1 MSGPPLTLYHHELWT
16 TMNPAFNK
24 KYSKL
29 GRCYVRCR
37 AKGVSFFLAAATAAE
52 ENMDDADT
60 AFLFFCQFL
69 TNAFESPK
77 WTKLAAA
84 ASSDDSGNNLM
95 ASCNPSAFR
104 CCSLCLSSFFTPLQV
119 QSHHLS
125 ILLRTRS
132 IPHTPCKVVVAELD
146 LEPS

>member
-37 AKGVSFFLAAATAAE
+37 AKGVSCFLAAATAAE

-69 TNAFESPK
+69 ANAFESPK
-77 WTKLAAA
+77 CTKLAAA

-132 IPHTPCKVVVAELD
+132 IPHTCKVVVAELD